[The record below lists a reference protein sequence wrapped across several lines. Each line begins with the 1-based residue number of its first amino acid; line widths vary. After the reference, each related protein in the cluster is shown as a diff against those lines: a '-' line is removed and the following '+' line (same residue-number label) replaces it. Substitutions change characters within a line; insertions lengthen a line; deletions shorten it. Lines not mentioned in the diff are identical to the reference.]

1 MTRAK
6 RSARRAS
13 ASGSLDRGEWV
24 WQQVAWHLGSMRT
37 VLESAER
44 QRTCPQRCACT
55 RGFAGVPRPQY
66 AALDGRPG
74 VLAGRYARAKM
85 QKENI
90 SEMPRL
96 APPIPMHFRTTSPE
110 RDAFSRKMAEDARVR
125 GTVAV
130 EVTSN

>member
-1 MTRAK
+1 MAAGGLAPRFHAHCPRKCRETAHLPSEMCLHQGLCRGAAAAICSTG
-6 RSARRAS
+6 REAWSARS
-13 ASGSLDRGEWV
+13 
-24 WQQVAWHLGSMRT
+24 
-37 VLESAER
+37 
-44 QRTCPQRCACT
+44 
-55 RGFAGVPRPQY
+55 
-66 AALDGRPG
+66 
-74 VLAGRYARAKM
+74 RYARAKM